1 MAALVEWYTHAFR
14 VSPDSIR
21 VFNDLSVSGTCE
33 TEEKESGKEK
43 YVSLKN
49 RKPAEITLTAILD
62 ARLGCDVR
70 NEVMTYI
77 NEAQKGTSD
86 YIYAN
91 GGKLIGCKM
100 MLTSAKASKIEIAP
114 MGKWAYAQVALTF
127 KQATRE
133 DGSTSSSS
141 GGGGS
146 SGGGSSGGGSSSGSK
161 KTTSLKLI
169 STVQDM
175 VEVNSVFA
183 EAAVAKTK
191 QAAVEYA
198 NSQAAK
204 DAAKAALISN
214 ANKIINPATTLKS
227 LASSFSS
234 KTTSSSSKSS
244 SSSGSKTSSAAT
256 KVSSVSSVVKKV
268 SSAASNKVVLMK
280 K

>member
-114 MGKWAYAQVALTF
+114 MGKWAYAQVVLTF
-127 KQATRE
+127 KQATKE
-133 DGSTSSSS
+133 DGSTGSS
-141 GGGGS
+141 GGSGS
-146 SGGGSSGGGSSSGSK
+146 SGGGSSSGSSSSGSK

-183 EAAVAKTK
+183 DAAVAKTK

-204 DAAKAALISN
+204 DAAKAALISS
-214 ANKIINPATTLKS
+214 ANKITNPATTLKALS
-227 LASSFSS
+227 SSF
-234 KTTSSSSKSS
+234 SSKSS
-244 SSSGSKTSSAAT
+244 SSSSTKTSSAAS
-256 KVSSVSSVVKKV
+256 KVSSVSTVVKKV
-268 SSAASNKVVLMK
+268 SATSVSNKVVAMK